1 MLEIEVQDAQVT
13 RERLNRELWRLTE
26 EIRATQQQIVQTDSS
41 LAKLEAEH
49 QAKVSALALKLQQLR
64 AMEEDLAAARQRE
77 AVVKKVLAEVVALE
91 KKAAVKDK
99 LLADLKARN
108 AALDKQLQERGTALQ
123 ASEDRVQ
130 KLLKSLVERQA
141 ALDKLAP
148 KLEAALEASKAL
160 EAEAGKTPPPSKQ
173 PARKEPPKKEA
184 PKKAQD

>member
-1 MLEIEVQDAQVT
+1 MLEIEVQDARAT
-13 RERLNRELWRLTE
+13 RDRLNRELWRLGE
-26 EIRATQQQIVQTDSS
+26 EIRATQQQIAQTDSS

-49 QAKVSALALKLQQLR
+49 QAKASTLALKLQQLR

-77 AVVKKVLAEVVALE
+77 AVVKKVLAEVTALE
-91 KKAAVKDK
+91 KTAAVKDK

-108 AALDKQLQERGTALQ
+108 ATLDKQLQERWTTLK

-130 KLLKSLVERQA
+130 KLLKSLQERQA

-160 EAEAGKTPPPSKQ
+160 EVEAGKAPPPSKQ
-173 PARKEPPKKEA
+173 PAKKEQPKKQ
-184 PKKAQD
+184 QD